1 MLKIVFNKFFNNLDT
16 KIISRFWND
25 WFLQY
30 RSKFFFTVLLMIL
43 VAISGSIYPVLIK
56 HLFDVLT
63 GGAGE
68 LYFASFIYIPLAII
82 LLTFVKAVSMYFQ
95 IIMVNSLSLK
105 ITTNIQKRMFSKL
118 IDSDLYQILSKP
130 VGSLVSRIMN
140 DLNILRETI
149 VRLVNNLIRDVL
161 TIIVMI
167 CMLFWFNWML
177 SLVILA
183 IYPIAIRPI
192 ILIGVQQRKASS
204 ELQEHL
210 SKITSNL
217 SESFQGIRM
226 VKSFQLEKYE
236 KRRNHRSFDTL
247 YKRLLKLLSGRAKI
261 DPILESLGGVVI
273 AVVVL
278 VAVWQISNENIK
290 VGDIAGFITAL
301 LMMVQPLRGL
311 GTLNAV
317 GQEGIA
323 AIERIF
329 FILDKKNKI
338 KNVKNA
344 KDIKIIK
351 GKISF
356 QNVFFKYDKKII
368 LNNISFDV
376 NSGEKVAIVGVSG
389 AGKSTIINLL
399 PRFFDITK
407 GKIMIDDTN
416 ISDVTISSLRSKISL
431 VSQETFLFEDTIMA
445 NIGFGLPRANKYNII
460 KSAKMAAAH
469 KFISNLNDGYLTNV
483 GTSGFILSQGQ
494 KQRISIARAILKNSP
509 ILLLDE
515 ATSSLDTDSE
525 NQIQVSLDNLSKGK
539 TTIIIAHRLST
550 IKNADKIIV
559 LDKGKIV
566 ESGTHEKL
574 SKKRGYYYNLL
585 KKQKV

>member
-1 MLKIVFNKFFNNLDT
+1 
-16 KIISRFWND
+16 
-25 WFLQY
+25 
-30 RSKFFFTVLLMIL
+30 
-43 VAISGSIYPVLIK
+43 
-56 HLFDVLT
+56 
-63 GGAGE
+63 
-68 LYFASFIYIPLAII
+68 
-82 LLTFVKAVSMYFQ
+82 
-95 IIMVNSLSLK
+95 
-105 ITTNIQKRMFSKL
+105 
-118 IDSDLYQILSKP
+118 
-130 VGSLVSRIMN
+130 MN

-236 KRRNHRSFDTL
+236 KRRNYRSFDTL

-278 VAVWQISNENIK
+278 VAVWQISNENVK

-329 FILDKKNKI
+329 L
-338 KNVKNA
+338 
-344 KDIKIIK
+344 
-351 GKISF
+351 
-356 QNVFFKYDKKII
+356 Y
-368 LNNISFDV
+368 
-376 NSGEKVAIVGVSG
+376 
-389 AGKSTIINLL
+389 
-399 PRFFDITK
+399 
-407 GKIMIDDTN
+407 
-416 ISDVTISSLRSKISL
+416 
-431 VSQETFLFEDTIMA
+431 
-445 NIGFGLPRANKYNII
+445 
-460 KSAKMAAAH
+460 
-469 KFISNLNDGYLTNV
+469 
-483 GTSGFILSQGQ
+483 
-494 KQRISIARAILKNSP
+494 
-509 ILLLDE
+509 
-515 ATSSLDTDSE
+515 
-525 NQIQVSLDNLSKGK
+525 
-539 TTIIIAHRLST
+539 
-550 IKNADKIIV
+550 
-559 LDKGKIV
+559 
-566 ESGTHEKL
+566 
-574 SKKRGYYYNLL
+574 
-585 KKQKV
+585 